1 MADLGMRI
9 EGADLASLRR
19 LVSQLAGPCQHDFGD
34 ALRTMNR
41 QVQASSVYWTGE
53 YADRFRDGFANFTVG
68 VTRDL
73 GQVLA
78 QAARLTG
85 QHLDAI
91 SVATGAGTANPGH
104 EVAASADPLQATD
117 RGVAWL
123 SPAKVPDPPVQPA
136 VDQAKVDGAI
146 SYFDKHIG
154 DSGGWL
160 WPDLA
165 LGAQEVLQDWQML
178 SPAELNAVLEALS
191 PHQLSELN
199 SALGQGGSDSDLRT
213 AMANLLLGAAAP
225 DALTKVEHNV
235 PNLEP
240 DSKTDYESN
249 LHYAAASGDL
259 FPGSGVAAESDVVQ
273 GDDGDCWFLAALGT
287 LVLQDPG
294 FPAQHIKQNLNGT
307 YTVTFYRD
315 GKPVEITVDGLLP
328 TRSDGSVAYAQPAD
342 NSQWV
347 AIYEK
352 AYAQF
357 KGGYGSIDGGY
368 GDTGLQDLTGTSAW
382 RGSPDD
388 YSLGKVADLMQH
400 GQVLTAGTKD
410 DKSLWNK
417 IFGGGPKTE
426 DNFQL
431 VTSHEYMV
439 KSVDMNA
446 HPPTITVVNPW
457 GGGGVEDGHQMPQ
470 EVTLTEKQWTEY
482 FNEVSGTRP

>member
-19 LVSQLAGPCQHDFGD
+19 LVSQLAGPCQHDLGD

-104 EVAASADPLQATD
+104 GAAASADPLQATD

-294 FPAQHIKQNLNGT
+294 FPAQHIKQNPNGT

-328 TRSDGSVAYAQPAD
+328 DCHVFGYDTLRPDCQEEEACDDAVPDFIPQRRDGP
-342 NSQWV
+342 
-347 AIYEK
+347 
-352 AYAQF
+352 
-357 KGGYGSIDGGY
+357 
-368 GDTGLQDLTGTSAW
+368 
-382 RGSPDD
+382 
-388 YSLGKVADLMQH
+388 
-400 GQVLTAGTKD
+400 
-410 DKSLWNK
+410 
-417 IFGGGPKTE
+417 
-426 DNFQL
+426 
-431 VTSHEYMV
+431 
-439 KSVDMNA
+439 
-446 HPPTITVVNPW
+446 HP
-457 GGGGVEDGHQMPQ
+457 
-470 EVTLTEKQWTEY
+470 
-482 FNEVSGTRP
+482 R

>member
-1 MADLGMRI
+1 
-9 EGADLASLRR
+9 
-19 LVSQLAGPCQHDFGD
+19 
-34 ALRTMNR
+34 MNR

-53 YADRFRDGFANFTVG
+53 HADRFRDGFANFTVG

-73 GQVLA
+73 EQVLA
-78 QAARLTG
+78 QAARVTG

-91 SVATGAGTANPGH
+91 SVATGAGTDNPGQG
-104 EVAASADPLQATD
+104 VAASAGPFRAADTEA
-117 RGVAWL
+117 AWL
-123 SPAKVPDPPVQPA
+123 SPAKAPDPPVQPA
-136 VDQAKVDGAI
+136 VDQAKVDAAI

-165 LGAQEVLQDWQML
+165 LGAQEVLHDWQAL

-199 SALGQGGSDSDLRT
+199 SALGQGGSDSGLRT

-259 FPGSGVAAESDVVQ
+259 FPASGVAAESDVVQ

-287 LVLQDPG
+287 LVLRDPG
-294 FPAQHIKQNLNGT
+294 FPAQHIEQNLNGT

-328 TRSDGSVAYAQPAD
+328 TRSDGGAAYAQPAG
-342 NSQWV
+342 NSLWV

-368 GDTGLQDLTGTSAW
+368 GDTGLHDLTGTSAW

-388 YSLGKVADLMQH
+388 YSLGKVADLMNQ
-400 GQVLTAGTKD
+400 GQVLTAGTK
-410 DKSLWNK
+410 
-417 IFGGGPKTE
+417 T
-426 DNFQL
+426 
-431 VTSHEYMV
+431 TR
-439 KSVDMNA
+439 A
-446 HPPTITVVNPW
+446 C
-457 GGGGVEDGHQMPQ
+457 
-470 EVTLTEKQWTEY
+470 
-482 FNEVSGTRP
+482 GTRSSAAGRRRRTTSSSSRRTSTWSRAST

>member
-1 MADLGMRI
+1 MANLGMRI

-19 LVSQLAGPCQHDFGD
+19 LMSQLAGPCQYDLGA
-34 ALRTMNR
+34 ALRAMNR

-53 YADRFRDGFANFTVG
+53 HADRFRDGFANFTVG

-73 GQVLA
+73 EQVLA
-78 QAARLTG
+78 QAARVTG

-91 SVATGAGTANPGH
+91 SVATGAGTDNPGQG
-104 EVAASADPLQATD
+104 VAASAGPFRAADTEA
-117 RGVAWL
+117 AWL
-123 SPAKVPDPPVQPA
+123 SPAKAPDPPVQPA
-136 VDQAKVDGAI
+136 VDQAKVDAAI

-165 LGAQEVLQDWQML
+165 LGAQEVLHDWQAL

-199 SALGQGGSDSDLRT
+199 SALGQGGSDSGLRT

-259 FPGSGVAAESDVVQ
+259 FPASGVAAESDVVQ

-287 LVLQDPG
+287 LVLRDPG
-294 FPAQHIKQNLNGT
+294 FPAQHIEQNLNGT

-328 TRSDGSVAYAQPAD
+328 TRSDGGAAYAQPPATRCGSRSTRRPMPSSRAVTD
-342 NSQWV
+342 RST
-347 AIYEK
+347 AATGIP
-352 AYAQF
+352 ACTTLPARPP
-357 KGGYGSIDGGY
+357 GG
-368 GDTGLQDLTGTSAW
+368 AV
-382 RGSPDD
+382 R
-388 YSLGKVADLMQH
+388 M
-400 GQVLTAGTKD
+400 
-410 DKSLWNK
+410 
-417 IFGGGPKTE
+417 
-426 DNFQL
+426 
-431 VTSHEYMV
+431 
-439 KSVDMNA
+439 
-446 HPPTITVVNPW
+446 TIRWERLRT
-457 GGGGVEDGHQMPQ
+457 
-470 EVTLTEKQWTEY
+470 
-482 FNEVSGTRP
+482 